1 MIAYYASG
9 EKPIPK
15 TVLLATEGLRARE
28 RKEQRANKILANE
41 SDAAGIR
48 RGRGFLSQASMAMSK
63 GSKTFPIG
71 RDAKS
76 GEFIPVKAA
85 KSRPSTTTVERMP
98 KSGHGD
104 TKRK

>member
-1 MIAYYASG
+1 
-9 EKPIPK
+9 
-15 TVLLATEGLRARE
+15 
-28 RKEQRANKILANE
+28 
-41 SDAAGIR
+41 
-48 RGRGFLSQASMAMSK
+48 MSK

-71 RDAKS
+71 RNSKT
-76 GEFIPVKAA
+76 GEFIPVKEA

>member
-1 MIAYYASG
+1 
-9 EKPIPK
+9 
-15 TVLLATEGLRARE
+15 
-28 RKEQRANKILANE
+28 
-41 SDAAGIR
+41 
-48 RGRGFLSQASMAMSK
+48 MAMSK